1 MKDAGTKWTL
11 NHFLVERDAMN
22 TSKMFRST
30 SRVLKSTCA
39 AAMAIAGLS
48 LSASAQT
55 VVLDPD
61 AAYYGEELGRPVEN
75 LFSGMTT
82 YTEPQ
87 GGMEFSL
94 SGAHERAGDA
104 RNSSVM
110 ARVEYGVTDNLQ
122 AHVQFPFDIADR
134 SSGMEAQTG
143 ASRIEAGAKLGL
155 IDDNSPV
162 ALSIGG
168 DIEVPLSASGDVSG
182 ERPGAGPLFKP
193 SLMVG
198 GGGGSAEVHASAQAE
213 LGGDDNALNYSVGS
227 IFNTGSA
234 ITPSLELS
242 SRAQD
247 NAAPQFYATPGVT
260 YSFSDRAELGVGA
273 GIGLNEVSD
282 DVQLMARFSFNLR

>member
-1 MKDAGTKWTL
+1 
-11 NHFLVERDAMN
+11 MN
-22 TSKMFRST
+22 TSKIFRNS
-30 SRVLKSTCA
+30 SRFFKSTCA
-39 AAMAIAGLS
+39 VALTLAGLS
-48 LSASAQT
+48 TAATAQT

-61 AAYYGEELGRPVEN
+61 VAYRGEDLGRPIEN

-82 YTEPQ
+82 YTEPA

-94 SGAHERAGDA
+94 SGGHARVGDD
-104 RNSSVM
+104 RNSSVS
-110 ARVEYGVTDNLQ
+110 ARVEYGITDRIQ
-122 AHVQFPFDIADR
+122 AHVSAPFDIVDR
-134 SSGMEAQTG
+134 STGMEARNG
-143 ASRIEAGAKLGL
+143 MSRLEAGAKVAV
-155 IDDNSPV
+155 IEDNSPV

-168 DIEVPLSASGDVSG
+168 DIEVPLSSNYDVG
-182 ERPGAGPLFKP
+182 QRPSAGPLFKP

-242 SRAQD
+242 SRAQE
-247 NAAPQFYATPGVT
+247 NASPQFYATPGVT

-273 GIGLNEVSD
+273 GIGLNESSD

>member
-1 MKDAGTKWTL
+1 
-11 NHFLVERDAMN
+11 MN
-22 TSKMFRST
+22 TSKLFSNRL
-30 SRVLKSTCA
+30 LKSTCA
-39 AAMAIAGLS
+39 AALAIAGLGVT
-48 LSASAQT
+48 ATAQT

-61 AAYYGEELGRPVEN
+61 AAYYGEDLGRPIEN

-94 SGAHERAGDA
+94 SGSHERADDA
-104 RNSSVM
+104 RNSTVM
-110 ARVEYGVTDNLQ
+110 ARVEYGVTDDIQ

-134 SSGMEAQTG
+134 SAGMEAQTG
-143 ASRIEAGAKLGL
+143 ASRIEAGAKVSL
-155 IDDNSPV
+155 IEDNSPV
-162 ALSIGG
+162 AMSIGG
-168 DIEVPLSASGDVSG
+168 DIEIPLSSNYDVSDKA
-182 ERPGAGPLFKP
+182 PNAGPLFKP

-213 LGGDDNALNYSVGS
+213 LGGEDNALNYSVGS

-234 ITPSLELS
+234 LTPSLELS
-242 SRAQD
+242 SRAQE
-247 NAAPQFYATPGVT
+247 NASPQFYATPGVT

>member
-1 MKDAGTKWTL
+1 
-11 NHFLVERDAMN
+11 MN
-22 TSKMFRST
+22 TSRMFR
-30 SRVLKSTCA
+30 TCA
-39 AAMAIAGLS
+39 AALAFAGLS
-48 LSASAQT
+48 MSASAQT

-61 AAYYGEELGRPVEN
+61 AAYYGEDLGRPVEN

-82 YTEPQ
+82 YTEPK

-94 SGAHERAGDA
+94 SGSHARDDEA

-110 ARVEYGVTDNLQ
+110 ARVEYGITDNLQ

-134 SSGMEAQTG
+134 STGMEARTG

-155 IDDNSPV
+155 IPDNSPV

-168 DIEVPLSASGDVSG
+168 DIEVPLSSNNDVLD
-182 ERPGAGPLFKP
+182 EAPNAGPLFKP
-193 SLMVG
+193 SLMI
-198 GGGGSAEVHASAQAE
+198 GGGGSSMEVHASAQGE
-213 LGGDDNALNYSVGS
+213 LGDETNAINYSVGS
-227 IFNTGSA
+227 IVNTGTA
-234 ITPSLELS
+234 LTPSLELS
-242 SRAQD
+242 SRAEEG
-247 NAAPQFYATPGVT
+247 ASPQFYATPGVT